1 MEKNT
6 DSVGLSRCSLGY
18 ITGLSDAP
26 AQGHSPG
33 EQPRRGRRGGLRE
46 APARPGLR
54 PDRREWACVDEPV
67 VALGFP

>member
-26 AQGHSPG
+26 AGP
-33 EQPRRGRRGGLRE
+33 QPRRAAQEGE
-46 APARPGLR
+46 AGWAPGSPSSAGLR